1 MTAIPTVDLAAQ
13 ILELVAVK
21 RNADKAAA
29 AVRAPLNQCS
39 ALDRVFFIANRA
51 ARLTASTQLTGIAAH
66 MGGTVTADGVEVHVT
81 ADGLDTAIDDP
92 SGHWWPVGDG
102 DHLARVQRDA
112 ASGAAAYWRRQRAE
126 GAAK

>member
-1 MTAIPTVDLAAQ
+1 MTAIPTVDLAAR

-21 RNADKAAA
+21 RNADRAAA
-29 AVRAPLNQCS
+29 ACKAPLNQVS
-39 ALDRVFFIANRA
+39 PLDR
-51 ARLTASTQLTGIAAH
+51 ARLAAH
-66 MGGTVTADGVEVHVT
+66 RQRRAEASATLLAITARAGGTVQAGSVWIYCT